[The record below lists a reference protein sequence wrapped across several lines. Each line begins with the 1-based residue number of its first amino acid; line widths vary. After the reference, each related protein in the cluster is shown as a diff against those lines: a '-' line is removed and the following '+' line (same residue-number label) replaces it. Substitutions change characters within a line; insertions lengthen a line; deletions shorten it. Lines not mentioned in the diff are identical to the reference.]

1 MVGEA
6 ATRALEKALAN
17 KREHSKVRGQAAE
30 SLAHNHRP
38 DSHRILRE
46 NLKHPSK
53 EVRFWCAYALA
64 EMADEDALIALW
76 ELATSDYRV
85 VRGFWSVSLESN
97 AAIRI
102 IREEMKKRGDAIR
115 HVSSALRYWRSRIL
129 EHRAPE
135 EFDHRTFC

>member
-17 KREHSKVRGQAAE
+17 KREHPKVRGQAAE

-64 EMADEDALIALW
+64 EMADEDALIALR

-85 VRGFWSVSLESN
+85 VRGFWSVSLEAN

-102 IREEMKKRGDAIR
+102 IREEMKKRGRR
-115 HVSSALRYWRSRIL
+115 HKACLFCSKVLAKQDPRASRS
-129 EHRAPE
+129 
-135 EFDHRTFC
+135 